1 MEDNLYFSVEPLA
14 REVIAMS
21 SMLPVSRAVA
31 TIDARNEL
39 RPNPIRF

>member
-21 SMLPVSRAVA
+21 SMLPVRAVA